1 MKGSTHRR
9 CYCRDIE
16 TGRPLGKNCPK
27 LSSRKHGSYSIRQ
40 ELPPREDGTRRSFSR
55 AGYETLKAAQAD
67 LDHIRAL
74 LGLAESDDVENLA
87 RLADMLELVGD
98 EKAPLPD
105 IEATR
110 RRLSHGLDLTSRL
123 TVGEWLDMWLGGKKG
138 RQSAISRDES
148 NIRVHLKPRIG
159 HLRLDRLRVVH
170 LTEMFDAIAEGNV
183 EIAEG
188 NAARRKAVDDLA
200 LIPWKGRDHRARRK
214 AMKTAIEEMDPYR
227 RIVGAATRQRVRS
240 TLRAALNSAI
250 AQQLITFN
258 PAAHVDLEAGRRPKA
273 LVWTEERVLHW
284 KRTGEKPSPVMVWT
298 PEHTGLFLDHVA
310 EDRLYALFHLVAFRG
325 LRRGEAC
332 GQRWTDTHL
341 DAGLITVAKQLVV
354 NGWEVYED
362 DPKTDAGART
372 IALDSDTVHALRRHR
387 AQQDEARAK
396 WESAWVETGRV
407 FTRENGE
414 LLHPAN
420 VTRRFIELYE
430 EIGLPP
436 IRLHDLR
443 HGAATLA
450 HAAGADLKDIQEML
464 GHSSITITADT
475 YTSLLP
481 EADLA
486 IAEAAARLVP
496 RARSAAP
503 VARTE
508 GAVSADEEVA
518 GVPDRA
524 DPSAVIPEA
533 DGTSAH
539 APLTQTAPDQGSGAE
554 WSASLGRNPRSA
566 TCVLCPRQDSNLRH
580 PL

>member
-9 CYCRDIE
+9 CYCRDPK
-16 TGRPLGKNCPK
+16 TGKPLGKSCSK

-55 AGYETLKAAQAD
+55 AGYESLKEAQAD
-67 LDHIRAL
+67 LDHVRAL
-74 LGLAESDDVENLA
+74 LGLAESDDPEALA
-87 RLADMLELVGD
+87 QIAQLLETVAA
-98 EKAPLPD
+98 EKAPLPN
-105 IEATR
+105 IESTR
-110 RRLSHGLDLTSRL
+110 RRLTHGLDLISRL
-123 TVGEWLDMWLGGKKG
+123 TVGEWLDMWLAGKKG

-159 HLRLDRLRVVH
+159 HLRLDRLRVSH
-170 LTEMFDAIAEGNV
+170 LSEMFEAIAEDNV

-188 NAARRKAVDDLA
+188 NAARRKAFEELA
-200 LIPWKGRDHRARRK
+200 RVPWKGREPRARRK
-214 AMKTAIEEMDPYR
+214 AMKAAIADMEPYR
-227 RIVGAATRQRVRS
+227 RIVGPATRQRVRS

-250 AQQLITFN
+250 AQQMITFN
-258 PAAHVDLEAGRRPKA
+258 PAAHVELEAGKRPKA

-284 KRTGEKPSPVMVWT
+284 QRTGEKPSPVMVWT
-298 PEHTGLFLDHVA
+298 PEHTGRFLDHA
-310 EDRLYALFHLVAFRG
+310 ADDRLYALFHLIAFRG

-332 GQRWTDTHL
+332 GQKWTDTHL

-354 NGWEVYED
+354 DGWEVYED

-372 IALDSDTVHALRRHR
+372 IALDADTVEVLRRHR
-387 AQQDEARAK
+387 ARQDEEREK
-396 WESAWVETGRV
+396 WGTAWVETGRV

-436 IRLHDLR
+436 VRLHDLR

-481 EADLA
+481 EADLV

-496 RARSAAP
+496 RARAPRDVPDGADRLGAISGAAAP
-503 VARTE
+503 
-508 GAVSADEEVA
+508 
-518 GVPDRA
+518 
-524 DPSAVIPEA
+524 
-533 DGTSAH
+533 SAH
-539 APLTQTAPDQGSGAE
+539 AALTQTAPDVMSEAE
-554 WSASLGRNPRSA
+554 
-566 TCVLCPRQDSNLRH
+566 
-580 PL
+580 